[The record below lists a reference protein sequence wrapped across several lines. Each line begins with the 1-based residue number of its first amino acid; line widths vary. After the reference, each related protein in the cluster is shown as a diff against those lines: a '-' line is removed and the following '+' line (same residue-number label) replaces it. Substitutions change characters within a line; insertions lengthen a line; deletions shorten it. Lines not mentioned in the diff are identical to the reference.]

1 MHSQHVTLLGKG
13 CAVASGTNLLGNS
26 HGALVVVVVVV
37 VSCWIFVFV
46 VAVVVVVVDQTDRQ
60 TDRQTDME
68 MTNLT
73 IVVLV
78 VHNDRSA
85 WSRLPSQA
93 VLCSCVLLAIP
104 P

>member
-26 HGALVVVVVVV
+26 HGALVVVV
-37 VSCWIFVFV
+37 SWWIFVFV
-46 VAVVVVVVDQTDRQ
+46 VVVVVVVVDQTDRQ

-93 VLCSCVLLAIP
+93 VLRSCVLLTIP